1 MTEPTTS
8 PTIPGLLTQIPIEL
22 PDVAAGP
29 YRVRVIA
36 FGTARAGDILDH
48 EGNPFVPTE
57 FQKEGIQGSL
67 EQNGVVDVL
76 KCYLSERHNGRLTLM
91 DGHKRKGMHLDQVWP
106 VVVLDLTDEEADSQ
120 LIVHNLLSAWSGMD
134 PMKMDALLQSAKAK
148 NSQMAATQERIR
160 SMIADQVAIA
170 QKAIGG
176 SGEPTRDKQ
185 FAFDDML
192 KASVKIVVPVGAEL
206 ATIERAIAAT
216 GEKRRGAAL
225 LRLAEHY
232 LENARSLENAHV

>member
-29 YRVRVIA
+29 FRVRVVA

-76 KCYLSERHNGRLTLM
+76 KCYLSARNGGRLTLM

-170 QKAIGG
+170 QRVADGG
-176 SGEPTRDKQ
+176 GQGAAAAREKQ
-185 FAFDDML
+185 FAFDDMI
-192 KASVKIVVPVGAEL
+192 KVSVKVVIPVGPEL
-206 ATIERAIAAT
+206 ATIERAIKAT
-216 GEKRRGAAL
+216 GQQRRGAAL
-225 LRLAEHY
+225 LDLAEFY
-232 LENARSLENAHV
+232 LENSHE